1 MKQTVEFLVKG
12 IGNLGLGVAKAL
24 LADLS
29 AVARNHGFNQINEGT
44 SLEPGVLNGE
54 FAYEPGIAAP
64 PEKPVAKAKAKA
76 KPKAKAKAKVA
87 KKTAKA
93 KGTAKKK

>member
-29 AVARNHGFNQINEGT
+29 DVARNHGFNKINEGT

-54 FAYEPGIAAP
+54 FVYEPGIAAP
-64 PEKPVAKAKAKA
+64 PEKPVAKAK
-76 KPKAKAKAKVA
+76 PKAKAKVA